1 MIKKKILK
9 ASSKVRKTFTL
20 YNIHA
25 MFLSLDYV
33 LNVQISKGYNNNNF
47 FIILHD
53 PCYLLYCYS
62 LLKQNKTFGSD
73 EIPIANVTLQTI
85 LSLAISI
92 KKKTYIPYPV
102 KRVYIRKTNGKMRPL
117 GIASGK
123 DKILQKAILLL
134 LEPIFEPTFLN
145 VSHGFRKNRSCHTAL
160 SEIYYR

>member
-1 MIKKKILK
+1 MIKKKVLK
-9 ASSKVRKTFTL
+9 ASSKIRKTFTI

-25 MFLSLDYV
+25 MFLSLEYV
-33 LNVQISKGYNNNNF
+33 LNVQISKGYNNNNLL
-47 FIILHD
+47 ILLYD
-53 PCYLLYCYS
+53 PCYLLYCYT
-62 LLKQNKTFGSD
+62 LLKQNKASGSD
-73 EIPIANVTLQTI
+73 EISIANVTLQTI

-92 KKKTYIPYPV
+92 QKQTYIPCPV
-102 KRVYIRKTNGKMRPL
+102 KRVYIPKTNGKMRPL

-123 DKILQKAILLL
+123 DKIVQKAILLL